1 MTNREGQR
9 TGRNE
14 VEVANSGKPWLKFEQ
29 PADWDRD
36 VPYDIRE
43 RAFQFAVA
51 TIKALNTLPKSLPSV
66 TIQRQLIRAATS
78 IGANLA
84 EADNAES
91 RADFRHKIAVSA
103 KEARE
108 TQYWIRLLRATVSQH
123 KVWQHQ
129 QREIEEITRILGAIL
144 RNAKN

>member
-1 MTNREGQR
+1 M
-9 TGRNE
+9 
-14 VEVANSGKPWLKFEQ
+14 ANSGKPWLKFEQ

-43 RAFQFAVA
+43 RAFQFAVT
-51 TIKALNTLPKSLPSV
+51 TIKALNTLPNTLPSV
-66 TIQRQLIRAATS
+66 AIQKQLIGAATS
-78 IGANLA
+78 VGANLA

-91 RADFRHKIAVSA
+91 KADFRHKIAVSA

-123 KVWQHQ
+123 TIWQRQ
-129 QREIEEITRILGAIL
+129 QQEIEEIARILGAIR
-144 RNAKN
+144 RNVRK

>member
-1 MTNREGQR
+1 MSKCKTKKGHGWTQ
-9 TGRNE
+9 
-14 VEVANSGKPWLKFEQ
+14 FEQ
-29 PADWDRD
+29 PDGWDRD

-43 RAFQFAVA
+43 RAFQFAV
-51 TIKALNTLPKSLPSV
+51 TTLKALNTLPKSLPSV

-91 RADFRHKIAVSA
+91 KADFRHKIAVSA

-108 TQYWIRLLRATVSQH
+108 TQYWIRLLRAAVSQH
-123 KVWQHQ
+123 KVWQLQ
-129 QREIEEITRILGAIL
+129 QQEVEEITRILGAIL

>member
-1 MTNREGQR
+1 MTKGHGWAQ
-9 TGRNE
+9 
-14 VEVANSGKPWLKFEQ
+14 FEQ
-29 PADWDRD
+29 PDGWDRD

-43 RAFQFAVA
+43 RTFQFAV
-51 TIKALNTLPKSLPSV
+51 TIIKALNTLPNSLPSV

-78 IGANLA
+78 VGANLA

-123 KVWQHQ
+123 KVWQRQ
-129 QREIEEITRILGAIL
+129 QKEIEEIARILGAIL

>member
-1 MTNREGQR
+1 MGQR
-9 TGRNE
+9 RGGW
-14 VEVANSGKPWLKFEQ
+14 AQFEQ
-29 PADWDRD
+29 PSDWDRD

-43 RAFQFAVA
+43 RAFQFAV
-51 TIKALNTLPKSLPSV
+51 TSIKALNTLPSTLPSV

-91 RADFRHKIAVSA
+91 KADFRHKVAIAA

-108 TQYWIRLLRATVSQH
+108 TRYWIRLLRATVSQH
-123 KVWQHQ
+123 KIWQHQ
-129 QREIEEITRILGAIL
+129 QQEVEEITRILGAIL
-144 RNAKN
+144 RNSRR